1 MSKNGLEEPSG
12 SQPTP
17 KETTP
22 LITKGGENGNGG
34 GKNGGLSVGQTRWIG
49 VPIIILMCLV
59 AAFSG
64 KRLGDCWTILEERN
78 PQLRSRKRNPYA
90 IIADQTLG
98 KTWSVVVSMAIIV
111 TLFGASVVYL
121 LMAAQIIEQLLLTLI
136 PTLTICT
143 WYLIV
148 VGAMTPLIFF
158 NSPKDL
164 TFTGVIAFGSTVIA
178 CILYFIEMMNEV
190 RPFVFRWGVHGFTDF
205 FLAFGTIMFAFGGAS
220 TFPTIQND
228 MTDKSQFGK
237 SIQYSFGAIL
247 LLYLPIAIGGYA
259 VYGESVGSN
268 VALSLSATPLT
279 LVGNIFM
286 AIHLVFAFI
295 ILINPVCQEMEEIYN
310 IERDSVGWR
319 VLIRLSIMGAILF
332 IGESIPRFYTILA
345 LVGGTTVA
353 LLTYILPSFCYLSLI
368 NQTPREGQTP
378 IETPGWVKLLCYE
391 VIALGVLGAVAA
403 TYSGLSAVFSS
414 AVTTPCYLR

>member
-34 GKNGGLSVGQTRWIG
+34 GKNGGLSVGQTSMLIAGEMAGSGVLALPRALVRTGWIG

-237 SIQYSFGAIL
+237 SIQYSFG
-247 LLYLPIAIGGYA
+247 
-259 VYGESVGSN
+259 
-268 VALSLSATPLT
+268 
-279 LVGNIFM
+279 
-286 AIHLVFAFI
+286 
-295 ILINPVCQEMEEIYN
+295 
-310 IERDSVGWR
+310 DSVGWR

>member
-34 GKNGGLSVGQTRWIG
+34 GKNGGLSVGQTSMLIAGEMAGSGVLALPRALVRTGWIG

-143 WYLIV
+143 WSWSE
-148 VGAMTPLIFF
+148 P
-158 NSPKDL
+158 
-164 TFTGVIAFGSTVIA
+164 
-178 CILYFIEMMNEV
+178 
-190 RPFVFRWGVHGFTDF
+190 
-205 FLAFGTIMFAFGGAS
+205 
-220 TFPTIQND
+220 
-228 MTDKSQFGK
+228 
-237 SIQYSFGAIL
+237 
-247 LLYLPIAIGGYA
+247 
-259 VYGESVGSN
+259 
-268 VALSLSATPLT
+268 
-279 LVGNIFM
+279 
-286 AIHLVFAFI
+286 
-295 ILINPVCQEMEEIYN
+295 
-310 IERDSVGWR
+310 
-319 VLIRLSIMGAILF
+319 
-332 IGESIPRFYTILA
+332 
-345 LVGGTTVA
+345 
-353 LLTYILPSFCYLSLI
+353 
-368 NQTPREGQTP
+368 
-378 IETPGWVKLLCYE
+378 
-391 VIALGVLGAVAA
+391 
-403 TYSGLSAVFSS
+403 
-414 AVTTPCYLR
+414 